1 VQLTLRGERQG
12 GAQAPWADAF
22 NDVAGPDDPTW
33 TIHTEVFDG
42 PLDLLLYLVRRDGI
56 DLLHLPV
63 RHIAD
68 SYLAYLDRLRA
79 LNLSVAADYLVM
91 AATLVHLKSLELL
104 PRPPTPVDEDEVDP
118 REALAARLRDHA
130 KLAARADALESR
142 PQVGHDIWVRPAP
155 EGEEDRPLAS
165 ADAFALLDAY
175 YHLLVRR
182 DAPPAKVELSHNG
195 PDLGACVRRLLDA
208 LGGPGGRGELG
219 AILRSLPTRADRV
232 VTFLATLEMARLG
245 WIEVRQ
251 AGHLAPVNLTRRVD
265 DDAVDLALVV
275 GFTEDPADEDQMAL
289 PLEPR

>member
-1 VQLTLRGERQG
+1 MQLTLRGERPVQS
-12 GAQAPWADAF
+12 PWAEAF
-22 NDVAGPDDPTW
+22 AGPGDPDDPTW

-68 SYLAYLDRLRA
+68 SYLAYLERLRA

-104 PRPPTPVDEDEVDP
+104 PRPPTPMEEDEVDP
-118 REALAARLRDHA
+118 RQELADRLRAHA
-130 KLAARADALESR
+130 KLAARAEALEER
-142 PQVGHDIWVRPAP
+142 PQLNQDVWVRPEREGSP
-155 EGEEDRPLAS
+155 ERPLS
-165 ADAFALLDAY
+165 AGDAFALLDAY
-175 YHLLVRR
+175 YGMLVRR
-182 DAPPAKVELSHNG
+182 DAPPPKVELSHHG
-195 PDLGACVRRLLDA
+195 PDLGACVQRLLDI

-219 AILRSLPTRADRV
+219 AILQSLATRADRV

-251 AGHLAPVNLTRRVD
+251 AGHLAPVRLTRHVAD
-265 DDAVDLALVV
+265 EDVELGLIV
-275 GFTEDPADEDQMAL
+275 GFTPDDEDEDQMDL
-289 PLEPR
+289 PLESR